1 MIKYL
6 SIYAI
11 KIIETVYML
20 LTHKII
26 DGILAS

>member
-6 SIYAI
+6 SIYTI
-11 KIIETVYML
+11 KIIETACML
-20 LTHKII
+20 LTDKII

>member
-6 SIYAI
+6 SIYVI
-11 KIIETVYML
+11 KIIETAYML